1 MEDISVFNQILASA
15 LEMGWLQWLAF
26 IFGIA
31 YVILAS
37 KENPWCWPIGL
48 ISVVITF
55 FVCVDPEIRLYSD
68 AILQIFYA
76 IMSIYG
82 WWTWTGNSNAL
93 EEPLDPSERG
103 LLKIHT
109 LPIRRHLVFMIV
121 GVVLAA
127 IWGKIWLQF
136 GAALPYIDAAT
147 TVFSL
152 IATYLVTQKILENWL
167 YWIVIDVVCIYVY
180 FHRELYLFSIMFL
193 VYTMVAIVGYYNW
206 KNTHRLIGA

>member
-1 MEDISVFNQILASA
+1 MENISVFNQILASA

-26 IFGIA
+26 IFGIV
-31 YVILAS
+31 YVILAA
-37 KENPWCWPIGL
+37 KENPWCWPAGL
-48 ISVVITF
+48 ISVIISF
-55 FVCVDPEIRLYSD
+55 FVYVDPAVRLYSD

-76 IMSIYG
+76 IMSIHG
-82 WWTWTGNSNAL
+82 WRAWTRNSSPSL
-93 EEPLDPSERG
+93 KEPLDSPEKTI
-103 LLKIHT
+103 LKIHT
-109 LPIRRHLVFMIV
+109 LPIRRHLIFIAI

-127 IWGKIWLQF
+127 IWGRIWLQF

-167 YWIVIDVVCIYVY
+167 YWIVIDVVCIFVY

-193 VYTMVAIVGYYNW
+193 IYAVVAVIGYNNW
-206 KNTHRLIGA
+206 RRTHLI